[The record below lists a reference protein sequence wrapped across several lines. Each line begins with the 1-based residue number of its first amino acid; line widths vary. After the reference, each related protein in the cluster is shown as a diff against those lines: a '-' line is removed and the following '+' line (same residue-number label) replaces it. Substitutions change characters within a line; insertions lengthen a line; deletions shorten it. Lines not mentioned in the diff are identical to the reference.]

1 MSHVTPQRDHVAT
14 VPLLKGV
21 LRYQVPGNKKLSFIH
36 FVPWTNCLWL
46 IGPGRSLIVWLKYQL
61 SIYVLLFQPTQKLD
75 LRKVPWLISGWV
87 SLSKQNVACVW
98 KDCFWLCQIWPLTKK
113 EWFLEPFGFDK
124 CAYTPSMGSLRSTYL
139 NVHSKEHEQ
148 QQKIVNNI

>member
-1 MSHVTPQRDHVAT
+1 MIVANCAAPPCLRCITNRSITYDAHFDGDKDVCQYKQAGDDELQTEVSHVTPQRDHVAT

-75 LRKVPWLISGWV
+75 LRKVP
-87 SLSKQNVACVW
+87 
-98 KDCFWLCQIWPLTKK
+98 
-113 EWFLEPFGFDK
+113 
-124 CAYTPSMGSLRSTYL
+124 
-139 NVHSKEHEQ
+139 
-148 QQKIVNNI
+148 